1 MKVKYAGLFIP
12 RRQDH
17 AIDALDKC
25 PGSEVGHTSDQ
36 HLTEFRTGK
45 DTRKALFSS
54 PVLTPKVLTPKSAEE
69 RTHDMAKF
77 GATTVEYR

>member
-1 MKVKYAGLFIP
+1 MKVKYAGLFIR

-36 HLTEFRTGK
+36 HLTEFRTDK

-54 PVLTPKVLTPKSAEE
+54 PVLTPKPAEE